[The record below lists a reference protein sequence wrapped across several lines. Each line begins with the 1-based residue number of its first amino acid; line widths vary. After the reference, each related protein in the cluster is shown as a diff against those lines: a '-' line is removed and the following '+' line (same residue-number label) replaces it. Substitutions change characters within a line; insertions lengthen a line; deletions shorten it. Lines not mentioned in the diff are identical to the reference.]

1 MIDALL
7 SLAPI
12 AGAFVSGAYAAG
24 VAIFARAIRDQ
35 DEIRVRDRISNAL
48 LWPLFWRGL

>member
-24 VAIFARAIRDQ
+24 VAIFAHCLRDVEELTALERA
-35 DEIRVRDRISNAL
+35 NAAM
-48 LWPLFWRGL
+48 LWPLFWRNL